1 MDILEKI
8 AWVLNLIYYTN
19 LQKDERGFDFEA
31 VTTDNQ
37 CLGSVHFDPIQNK
50 LHLVNKFTS
59 LHKRI
64 LLLGYSKKSQ
74 KREVIGQFGE
84 GLKIGALALVR
95 EGRTVSMETG
105 NDRWYRSMH
114 ISNKKSGELM

>member
-1 MDILEKI
+1 M
-8 AWVLNLIYYTN
+8 ASN
-19 LQKDERGFDFEA
+19 
-31 VTTDNQ
+31 NQ
-37 CLGSVHFDPIQNK
+37 CLGAIHFDPIQNK
-50 LHLVNKFTS
+50 LYLVNEYTS

-95 EGRTVSMETG
+95 EGRVVSMETG
-105 NDRWYRSMH
+105 DDRW
-114 ISNKKSGELM
+114 

>member
-1 MDILEKI
+1 M
-8 AWVLNLIYYTN
+8 
-19 LQKDERGFDFEA
+19 
-31 VTTDNQ
+31 
-37 CLGSVHFDPIQNK
+37 NK
-50 LHLVNKFTS
+50 YTS

-95 EGRTVSMETG
+95 EGRVVSMETG
-105 NDRWYRSMH
+105 EDKW
-114 ISNKKSGELM
+114 